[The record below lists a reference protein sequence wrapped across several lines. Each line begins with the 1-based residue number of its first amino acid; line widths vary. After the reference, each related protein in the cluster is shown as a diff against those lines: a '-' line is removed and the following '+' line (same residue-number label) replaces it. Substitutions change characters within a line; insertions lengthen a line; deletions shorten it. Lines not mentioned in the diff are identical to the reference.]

1 LEGILTVLV
10 SRSMRAGCVAAIT
23 IALSTTAAVPAPAQ
37 DDSGLVVVIPN
48 DKRYHQPGCPLV
60 AKAGK
65 SVQVMKLADAK
76 KRGLEAHDCQ
86 AYADR
91 GGKESAA
98 DANAVAVY
106 VQPDDN
112 HYHKLDCKKL
122 KGNPTKI
129 TLDEAGKKY
138 WPCPVCKPPIRQKG

>member
-1 LEGILTVLV
+1 MCARWIV
-10 SRSMRAGCVAAIT
+10 AIT
-23 IALSTTAAVPAPAQ
+23 IALSAVVALPAAAQ
-37 DDSGLVVVIPN
+37 DDSALVVVVPN

-76 KRGLEAHDCQ
+76 KRGLKPHDCQ

-91 GGKESAA
+91 GGKESA
-98 DANAVAVY
+98 DEANAVAVY

-112 HYHKLDCKKL
+112 HYHKIDCEKL
-122 KGNPTKI
+122 KPNPTKL
-129 TLDEAGKKY
+129 TLDEAGQKY
-138 WPCPVCKPPIRQKG
+138 WPCPVCKPPIRQKTK

>member
-1 LEGILTVLV
+1 MWARWIIAIAIGLSG
-10 SRSMRAGCVAAIT
+10 VAAT
-23 IALSTTAAVPAPAQ
+23 PAAAQ
-37 DDSGLVVVIPN
+37 DDSSLVVVVPN

-76 KRGLEAHDCQ
+76 KRGLTPHDCQ

-91 GGKESAA
+91 GGKESASE
-98 DANAVAVY
+98 ANAIAVY
-106 VQPDDN
+106 VQPGDN
-112 HYHKLDCKKL
+112 HYHKVDCKEL
-122 KGNPTKI
+122 KGTPTKL

-138 WPCPVCKPPIRQKG
+138 WPCPVCKPPIRQKDK